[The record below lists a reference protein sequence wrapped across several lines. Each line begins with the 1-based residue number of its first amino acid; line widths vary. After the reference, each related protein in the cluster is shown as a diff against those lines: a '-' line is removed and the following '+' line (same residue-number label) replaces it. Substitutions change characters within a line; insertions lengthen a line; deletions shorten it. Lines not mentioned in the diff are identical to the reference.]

1 MVTQRE
7 VVKVI
12 KSVRIIHSSV
22 AMWLAEVAIG
32 SRDSMVD
39 STRRLTVVGFSII
52 GLASQI
58 SQKDCFI
65 LIYGKDLFNLCKG

>member
-1 MVTQRE
+1 
-7 VVKVI
+7 
-12 KSVRIIHSSV
+12 
-22 AMWLAEVAIG
+22 MWVAEVATG

-39 STRRLTVVGFSII
+39 STRRLTVVGVSII

-65 LIYGKDLFNLCKG
+65 LVYIKDLFNLCKG